1 MSDFET
7 VTFFSYLVAFSAG
20 VISFLSPCVLPI
32 VPGYISIITG
42 LSAGELQE
50 GGHKHTIAISRD
62 TGMFVGG
69 FTAVFVLLGLS
80 ASSIGNFFFD
90 NQETLTRLSGG
101 LMFLMAMFMVGS
113 IFLKAPWLYQEAR
126 FHPQLG
132 RFGRGAPAVAGAAFG
147 FGWTPCIGPVLASIL
162 GVAASSGRATQ
173 GATLL
178 FVYSMGLGL
187 PFLITGLAFGKLTG
201 AFAWVKR
208 HFTVIVVGSA
218 VLLAVFGV
226 VLMFDRLPRLT
237 AELSR
242 FMEAIGL
249 GRLVELG

>member
-7 VTFFSYLVAFSAG
+7 VTFFSYLVAFGAG
-20 VISFLSPCVLPI
+20 IISFLSPCVLPI
-32 VPGYISIITG
+32 VPGYISIVTG
-42 LSAGELQE
+42 LSAAELRE
-50 GGHKHTIAISRD
+50 GGRKHTLAISRD

-80 ASSIGNFFFD
+80 ASSVGNFLFD
-90 NQETLTRLSGG
+90 NQVFLTRLSGA
-101 LMFLMAMFMVGS
+101 LMVLMALFMVGS

-132 RFGRGAPAVAGAAFG
+132 KFGRGAPAIAGAAFG

-178 FVYSMGLGL
+178 FAYSMGLGV
-187 PFLITGLAFGKLTG
+187 PFLATGLAFGKLTG

-208 HFTVIVVGSA
+208 HFTYIVIGSA
-218 VLLAVFGV
+218 VLLGAFGV
-226 VLMFDRLPRLT
+226 VLMLNRLPWLT
-237 AELSR
+237 AELTR
-242 FMEAIGL
+242 LMDAVGL
-249 GRLVELG
+249 DRLIELG